1 MPNRP
6 SIRRRFIPQE
16 GSQEFS
22 KLVKNP
28 NLFSLGAIKNQFQMA
43 LGIAL
48 VEILS
53 RQSIYEVYLGERA
66 TSEWSENDNVTATF
80 EHFGTKLKK

>member
-1 MPNRP
+1 
-6 SIRRRFIPQE
+6 
-16 GSQEFS
+16 
-22 KLVKNP
+22 
-28 NLFSLGAIKNQFQMA
+28 MA